1 MRAIVLAY
9 HDMGCAGIE
18 SLLAHGY
25 EIVGV
30 FTHTDSKNEN
40 VWFGSVAELAARN
53 DLKVFAPDDI
63 DHPLWLDRIRE
74 LAPDVLFSFY
84 YRKLVSKDLLAI
96 PPKGCFNLHG
106 SMLPKYRGCAP
117 ANWAILNGETE
128 TGVTLHHMT
137 LRPDAGDIVGQRKVA
152 IEPSDDA
159 ATLNRKLVAA
169 ARPLLD
175 ECLPLIRDGKAPR
188 TPQDDTAATYFG
200 RRSPQDGEI
209 DWSKP
214 ARALANLVRAV
225 TRPYPGAFTHAR
237 STKVLIWQAEATAQ
251 KHDKVPGTIVGA
263 NPLEVACG
271 GGLVRE
277 HRIAHGVRS
286 RRVVADVGG
295 IDFIHQAKSGR
306 LEQKQ

>member
-74 LAPDVLFSFY
+74 LAPDVLFSFF

-169 ARPLLD
+169 ARNSSSMVTS
-175 ECLPLIRDGKAPR
+175 G
-188 TPQDDTAATYFG
+188 TP
-200 RRSPQDGEI
+200 
-209 DWSKP
+209 
-214 ARALANLVRAV
+214 
-225 TRPYPGAFTHAR
+225 
-237 STKVLIWQAEATAQ
+237 
-251 KHDKVPGTIVGA
+251 
-263 NPLEVACG
+263 
-271 GGLVRE
+271 
-277 HRIAHGVRS
+277 S
-286 RRVVADVGG
+286 RR
-295 IDFIHQAKSGR
+295 
-306 LEQKQ
+306 